1 MNMRSITLLAV
12 IGGAVLSACSTGPT
26 PLEVTMLASEFR
38 FDPATV
44 EVQAGQQVTVMMQNM
59 GTVEHDFVIQEMP
72 MEQAAGDSES
82 EGAVMPGHTMD
93 EMAMEPAVHMGA
105 MAGMSGSVTFV
116 PTKPGTYE
124 FFCAVAGHKE
134 AGMVG
139 TLTVRER

>member
-1 MNMRSITLLAV
+1 MNVRSIALLAV
-12 IGGAVLSACSTGPT
+12 IGWALLSACSRGPT
-26 PLEVTMLASEFR
+26 PLEVTMQASEFR

-59 GTVEHDFVIQEMP
+59 GTVEHDFVIQEIP
-72 MEQAAGDSES
+72 VEQMASES
-82 EGAVMPGHTMD
+82 DAEGEGHSMG
-93 EMAMEPAVHMGA
+93 EMGTEMEPAVHMGA
-105 MAGMSGSVTFV
+105 MAGMSDSVTFI

-124 FFCAVAGHKE
+124 FFCAVAGHKD

>member
-1 MNMRSITLLAV
+1 MNLRSLSLFAAL
-12 IGGAVLSACSTGPT
+12 GGAVLAACSSTPT
-26 PLEVTMLASEFR
+26 PLKVSMQASEFR

-44 EVQAGQQVTVMMQNM
+44 EVQAGQQVTITMQNM

-82 EGAVMPGHTMD
+82 AGAVMPGHTMD

-139 TLTVRER
+139 TLMVRER